1 MAVAV
6 GSEAVVAEAAA
17 VGLFAPGASVFGQP
31 VGAAVGALDVIETGA
46 GGGHGITSSNG
57 KIQPQLYHHH
67 VLKMPGSMMGTAWG
81 GGRI

>member
-31 VGAAVGALDVIETGA
+31 VGTAAEALEIIAVGA
-46 GGGHGITSSNG
+46 GGGHSITSGSG
-57 KIQPQLYHHH
+57 KIQTQLYHRR
-67 VLKMPGSMMGTAWG
+67 VLKMPGWRGVDCF
-81 GGRI
+81 RRRR